1 MKNEPSLTT
10 RPISTMLYRDEEGPK
25 GIHHYVIRS
34 GQMPAPVRYWTPDRI
49 PHGADPEDQIRIH
62 VGSWEQIPTVAP
74 RGWDEDNVAWTPP
87 TSFDPPLFVSV
98 LIGWALSVVI
108 FLPIVLAIAALEAAP

>member
-1 MKNEPSLTT
+1 MKSEPSLTT

-74 RGWDEDNVAWTPP
+74 RGWGAGHA
-87 TSFDPPLFVSV
+87 FVLGLVS
-98 LIGWALSVVI
+98 W
-108 FLPIVLAIAALEAAP
+108 LPIVLAIAALGAAL